1 LRRLGEN
8 KTVRTSHF
16 THTAA
21 FSILTDAD
29 IAIPH
34 ITLSHTPPPHPSTVS
49 LDSNPLHTPHFST
62 HFSTHHHPH
71 TPHSR
76 HTHKMKRNIVI
87 FLIILIL
94 FILIAL
100 IAWLIYYL
108 QTRMA
113 VGGTASSGSDMTSV
127 A

>member
-1 LRRLGEN
+1 MAGSDPTKGPRIFTQALLEKQN
-8 KTVRTSHF
+8 SHLKTTPLPRQPS
-16 THTAA
+16 
-21 FSILTDAD
+21 
-29 IAIPH
+29 
-34 ITLSHTPPPHPSTVS
+34 PPPRATLVLLHQVSPRPSN
-49 LDSNPLHTPHFST
+49 LLHAHLHIHTYFS
-62 HFSTHHHPH
+62 
-71 TPHSR
+71 
-76 HTHKMKRNIVI
+76 KMKRNIVI

-100 IAWLIYYL
+100 IAYLIYYL

>member
-1 LRRLGEN
+1 
-8 KTVRTSHF
+8 VVSYSAISTS
-16 THTAA
+16 
-21 FSILTDAD
+21 
-29 IAIPH
+29 
-34 ITLSHTPPPHPSTVS
+34 
-49 LDSNPLHTPHFST
+49 SNNAQASQVN
-62 HFSTHHHPH
+62 STHHHSTNPH
-71 TPHSR
+71 HHREPPSSFSTRSLPDLRTFSTHIYTST
-76 HTHKMKRNIVI
+76 HTFSKMKRNIVI

-100 IAWLIYYL
+100 IAYLIYYL